1 MYNPI
6 SSVEQNL
13 GKLNTNKYVTNEE
26 SQWEREYADYGQH
39 VKSYFKVNVKQNIFL
54 VFKLL
59 LKVRYPISN
68 FLLRVEIKIILNKYV
83 TQTDMKIEDN

>member
-26 SQWEREYADYGQH
+26 SQWEREYSDYGQH

-54 VFKLL
+54 GFKLL